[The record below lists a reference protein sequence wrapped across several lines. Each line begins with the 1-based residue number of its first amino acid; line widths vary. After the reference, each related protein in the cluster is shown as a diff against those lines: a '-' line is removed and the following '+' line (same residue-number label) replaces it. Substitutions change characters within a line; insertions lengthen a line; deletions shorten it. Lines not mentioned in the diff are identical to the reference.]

1 MNPLINRDKINKRLD
16 YIETLN
22 NQFIL
27 RTELQDAL
35 YEIYDLE
42 RLCAKITSNSLNARD
57 VLQIK
62 KSLKVLPLIKDIV
75 NQLKFDFDINTHIDL
90 YNLLDQAIY
99 EEPPVTIK
107 EGYIIKDGYNKELD
121 ELKDIRKNAKKY
133 LSSLEQKERE
143 RSNIPNLKI
152 GYNKVF
158 GYYLEVSKSHIS
170 KK

>member
-1 MNPLINRDKINKRLD
+1 MDVHTVRNLEIFETLRLKERKYSLLWLLDACKNSMGSRTLKEFLMNPLINRDKINKRLD

-62 KSLKVLPLIKDIV
+62 KSLNVLPTIKKIIDK
-75 NQLKFDFDINTHIDL
+75 LKFDFDINTHRLI
-90 YNLLDQAIY
+90 
-99 EEPPVTIK
+99 
-107 EGYIIKDGYNKELD
+107 
-121 ELKDIRKNAKKY
+121 
-133 LSSLEQKERE
+133 
-143 RSNIPNLKI
+143 
-152 GYNKVF
+152 
-158 GYYLEVSKSHIS
+158 
-170 KK
+170 